1 MRRYNPKT
9 STGERAQ
16 RERVDPGWCST
27 SDAQALGGVMGGDD
41 LVRLE
46 EAARAVGRSVA
57 TVRRWVRDGALE
69 VSQGPPPRGG
79 GRAGAWVSLRA
90 VQAYAVV
97 SGLPAEPQGGQPS
110 RPTSPPVEDLRL
122 EVATLR
128 GENVGL
134 RAEVRALREALED
147 TRAERDRWCEQAQRA
162 SAAAFALQPA
172 VPFWRRLLGG

>member
-1 MRRYNPKT
+1 M
-9 STGERAQ
+9 
-16 RERVDPGWCST
+16 
-27 SDAQALGGVMGGDD
+27 GGAMGGD
-41 LVRLE
+41 LVQLE

-57 TVRRWVRDGALE
+57 TVRRWVRDGALDA
-69 VSQGPPPRGG
+69 SQGPPPRGG

-97 SGLPAEPQGGQPS
+97 SGLPATPQGGQPP

-122 EVATLR
+122 EAATLR
-128 GENVGL
+128 AEVAGL

-147 TRAERDRWCEQAQRA
+147 ARGERDRWADQAQRA